1 MQLLV
6 SVAND
11 ADAAQAI
18 AGGADWIDAKDPAEG
33 PLGRVTI
40 AQLRRICGMAGPPR
54 AVSAALGDLDDEMEI
69 ERLSAEYSQPGPRLL
84 KIGVGHAATS
94 ADVTRLT
101 ASAVKAVRE
110 RASQTTA
117 IVAVAYADEG
127 AWAGKPDQFVAAA
140 AAAGASGVLLD
151 TARKEGPGLCALLPL
166 TLITD
171 WVSAAHEA
179 GLSMAVAGRLTAD
192 DLPRLASC
200 GPDVAGVRGAAC
212 TGGRR
217 GSVIAGN
224 VMTLRAACLPRDPQA
239 R

>member
-18 AGGADWIDAKDPAEG
+18 AGGADWIDAKDPAAG
-33 PLGRVTI
+33 PLGRVTLS
-40 AQLRRICGMAGPPR
+40 QLRRICRAAGPQR
-54 AVSAALGDLDDEMEI
+54 AVSAALGDLDDPIEI
-69 ERLSAEYSQPGPRLL
+69 ERLSTEYSQPGPSLL
-84 KIGVGHAATS
+84 KIGLGHVA
-94 ADVTRLT
+94 T
-101 ASAVKAVRE
+101 ASAVTRLAATAVNAVE
-110 RASQTTA
+110 RRTSSPTA

-127 AWAGKPDQFVAAA
+127 TWAGEPNLFVASAA
-140 AAAGASGVLLD
+140 AGGASGVLLD
-151 TARKEGPGLCALLPL
+151 TARKDGPGLCALLPL
-166 TLITD
+166 ALIRD

-200 GPDVAGVRGAAC
+200 GADVAGVRGAAC

-217 GSVIAGN
+217 GPVTAEQ
-224 VMTLRAACLPRDPQA
+224 VMTLRAACLQPDLQA